1 MGWLDKLLG
10 NEKLVLDPIKVGVS
24 VNLGA
29 TDDPRVV
36 HEYFVADAAENG
48 RWPWLCRVYDKHSVA
63 HQMTGSEETE
73 AQAKSAA
80 QTWAKGKK
88 DELRGA
94 P

>member
-10 NEKLVLDPIKVGVS
+10 NVTPALDPIKVDVA
-24 VNLGA
+24 VNVTA

-48 RWPWLCRVYDKHSVA
+48 RWPWLCRVYDNHCTA

-80 QTWAKGKK
+80 YAWAQAKK
-88 DELRGA
+88 AELRGA